1 VTKCRPGVICQGCR
15 VRNKVDYM
23 RILNAE
29 IAVPVNVASC
39 LRGRFTYGPV
49 FVADVRRT
57 DRGEYLCQHC
67 RGVL

>member
-1 VTKCRPGVICQGCR
+1 
-15 VRNKVDYM
+15 M